1 MSSLPKLRLSE
12 FSDSNTYCLH
22 KFDDMFSFSS
32 GKNIKQN
39 ESSPEFSTPCVR
51 YGELYHM
58 YGEVITKTINKT
70 NLEHSELTFSVGNEI
85 LLPSAGEDPL
95 DIGSASALT
104 LEGVAIGRT
113 INVLRP
119 KGTIDY
125 SHIYVSY
132 YINEKL
138 RKRISQLARGASISN
153 VYNSDL
159 KTLKAY
165 LPSFP
170 EQQKIASFLSKV
182 DEKIALLTEKKDKLT
197 EYKKGVMQQLF
208 NGKWEKQDG
217 QLTFIPPTLRFKAD
231 DGSEFPD
238 WEETKLGDVTEPPS
252 YGLNSAATKY
262 DGLNKYIR
270 ITDIDEAD
278 RSFSPSPLTSPEEID
293 DAYLL
298 EEGDIVFARTG
309 ASVGKSYLYNKDDG
323 RLMFAGF
330 LIKFSVSKANP
341 KFISYQMTTSQYDN
355 WVKVMSV
362 RSGQPG
368 INAQEYS
375 TYPLNVPCT
384 EEQEQIAN
392 FLSALDHKIYLV
404 SSELEKAKE
413 WKKGLLQQM
422 FV

>member
-182 DEKIALLTEKKDKLT
+182 DEKVALLTEKKDKLT

-208 NGKWEKQDG
+208 NGKWESKNG
-217 QLTFIPPTLRFKAD
+217 QKIFIPPTLRFKAD
-231 DGSEFPD
+231 DGNEFPD
-238 WEETKLGDVTEPPS
+238 WKEVSLGDVLIPTFREVDKPSDNYLAIGVRSHCKGTFQKPDSEPDKVAMDKL
-252 YGLNSAATKY
+252 YVVKAGDLIVN
-262 DGLNKYIR
+262 
-270 ITDIDEAD
+270 ITFAWEGAIAIVKDE
-278 RSFSPSPLTSPEEID
+278 
-293 DAYLL
+293 
-298 EEGDIVFARTG
+298 
-309 ASVGKSYLYNKDDG
+309 DDG
-323 RLMFAGF
+323 GYVSHRFPTYLFNEDRLLGSFFESLFKQKRFRFDLDLISPGGAGRNRVLSKKEF
-330 LIKFSVSKANP
+330 LKLTVSVPSINEQKKISEGLTLLQQKLDLAN
-341 KFISYQMTTSQYDN
+341 
-355 WVKVMSV
+355 
-362 RSGQPG
+362 
-368 INAQEYS
+368 
-375 TYPLNVPCT
+375 
-384 EEQEQIAN
+384 
-392 FLSALDHKIYLV
+392 
-404 SSELEKAKE
+404 SELEKAKE
-413 WKKGLLQQM
+413 WKRGLLQQM

>member
-165 LPSFP
+165 LPPFP

-182 DEKIALLTEKKDKLT
+182 DEKVALLTEKKDKLT

-208 NGKWEKQDG
+208 NGKWESKNG
-217 QLTFIPPTLRFKAD
+217 QKIFIPPTLRFKAD
-231 DGSEFPD
+231 DGNEFPD
-238 WEETKLGDVTEPPS
+238 WKEVSLGDVLIPTFREVDKPSENYLAIGVRSHCKGTFQKPDSEPDKVAMDKL
-252 YGLNSAATKY
+252 YVVKAGDLIVN
-262 DGLNKYIR
+262 
-270 ITDIDEAD
+270 ITFAWEGAIAIVKDE
-278 RSFSPSPLTSPEEID
+278 
-293 DAYLL
+293 
-298 EEGDIVFARTG
+298 
-309 ASVGKSYLYNKDDG
+309 DDG
-323 RLMFAGF
+323 GYVSHRFPTYLFNEDRLLGSFFESLFKQKRFRFDLDLISPGGAGRNRVLSKKEF
-330 LIKFSVSKANP
+330 LKLTVSVPSINEQKKISEGLTLLQQKLDLAN
-341 KFISYQMTTSQYDN
+341 
-355 WVKVMSV
+355 
-362 RSGQPG
+362 
-368 INAQEYS
+368 
-375 TYPLNVPCT
+375 
-384 EEQEQIAN
+384 
-392 FLSALDHKIYLV
+392 
-404 SSELEKAKE
+404 SELEKAKE